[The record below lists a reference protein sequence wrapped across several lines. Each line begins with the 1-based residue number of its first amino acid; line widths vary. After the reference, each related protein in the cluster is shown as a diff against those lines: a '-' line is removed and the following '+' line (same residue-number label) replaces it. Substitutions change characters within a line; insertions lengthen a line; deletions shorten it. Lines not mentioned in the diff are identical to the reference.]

1 MSSEASTKSTNPVI
15 VILAWVAVGVPL
27 LFGVLQTVTKAA
39 ALFK

>member
-1 MSSEASTKSTNPVI
+1 MSSEASAKTSSPL
-15 VILAWVAVGVPL
+15 ILLFAWVAVGVPL